1 MVYVLARFLL
11 TVFSKLQEFRPAMIP
26 DTSGQDRV
34 IHIAPVRGN
43 HRRWLVLGGGI
54 VGLAAIAFLLSGWL
68 GSSRSVDVSRLRIA
82 EVTRGT
88 LVRDASV
95 NGRVVA
101 AVSPTLYAPA
111 ASTVT
116 LKIHA
121 GDKVAKGDLLA
132 VLDSPDL
139 SNQLAREQ
147 STLAQLEAEV
157 ARQRIL
163 AEKQKLIARRDAD
176 EADVA
181 RLGAERI
188 LQRTEGGY
196 KAGAIA
202 EVDYLR
208 AQDALKSAQIRS
220 KQAAQASGLEIQDV
234 ALGTRTK
241 INELQR
247 QRLIVADT
255 QRKVDE
261 LNVRSPVDGVVGTL
275 SVADRTVVAANTALM
290 TVVDLSQLE
299 VELEIP
305 ESYADDLG
313 LGMTAEVNI
322 GAAMATGKLSAL
334 SPEVVRNQVLARIRF
349 IGKQPPGLR
358 QNQRVTARVLIEEK
372 PNVLMLPRGSFVE
385 NEGGRSAYVMD
396 GNLAVRR
403 PIQMGATSVSAVEI
417 LSGLK
422 PGDKVV
428 IAGTDSFE
436 NAERISVNN

>member
-1 MVYVLARFLL
+1 
-11 TVFSKLQEFRPAMIP
+11 MIK

-34 IHIAPVRGN
+34 IATAATGGS
-43 HRRWLVLGGGI
+43 RRRLLWIGGGLA
-54 VGLAAIAFLLSGWL
+54 GLAAIVFLLSGWL
-68 GSSRSVDVSRLRIA
+68 GSSRSVDISRLRIA

-101 AVSPTLYAPA
+101 AVSPTLYSPA

-116 LKIHA
+116 LKIRA
-121 GDKVAKGDLLA
+121 GDKVRKGDLLA

-147 STLAQLEAEV
+147 ATLAQLEAQV

-163 AEKQKLIARRDAD
+163 AEKQRLLARRDAD
-176 EADVA
+176 EAEVA

-188 LQRTEGGY
+188 LTRTEGGF

-208 AQDALKSAQIRS
+208 AQDALKSAEIR
-220 KQAAQASGLEIQDV
+220 ARQASQASQLEIKDV
-234 ALGTRTK
+234 ALETSTRVS
-241 INELQR
+241 ELQR
-247 QRLIVADT
+247 QRLAVADM
-255 QRKVDE
+255 QRRVDE

-290 TVVDLSQLE
+290 TVVDLSRLE

-313 LGMTAEVNI
+313 LGMSVEVNI
-322 GAAMATGKLSAL
+322 GSTQATGKLSAL
-334 SPEVVRNQVLARIRF
+334 SPEVVRNQVLARVRF
-349 IGKQPPGLR
+349 DGQQPAGLR
-358 QNQRVTARVLIEEK
+358 QSQRLTARILIEEK
-372 PNVLMLPRGSFVE
+372 PDVLMLPRGPFVE
-385 NEGGRSAYVMD
+385 NEGGRAAYVMD
-396 GNLAVRR
+396 GDVAVRR
-403 PIQMGATSVSAVEI
+403 PIQIGATSVSAVEI
-417 LSGLK
+417 VSGLQA
-422 PGDKVV
+422 GERVV
-428 IAGTDSFE
+428 VSGTDTFE
-436 NAERISVNN
+436 DAERVSIND

>member
-1 MVYVLARFLL
+1 
-11 TVFSKLQEFRPAMIP
+11 MIK

-34 IHIAPVRGN
+34 IATAATGGS
-43 HRRWLVLGGGI
+43 RRRLLWIGGGLA
-54 VGLAAIAFLLSGWL
+54 GLAAIVFLLSGWL
-68 GSSRSVDVSRLRIA
+68 GSSRSVDISRLRIA

-101 AVSPTLYAPA
+101 AVSPTLYSPA

-116 LKIHA
+116 LKIRA
-121 GDKVAKGDLLA
+121 GDKVRKGDLLA

-147 STLAQLEAEV
+147 ATLAQLEAQV

-163 AEKQKLIARRDAD
+163 AEKQRLLARRDAD
-176 EADVA
+176 EAEVA

-188 LQRTEGGY
+188 LTRTEGGF

-208 AQDALKSAQIRS
+208 AQDALKSAEIR
-220 KQAAQASGLEIQDV
+220 ARQASQASQLEIKDV
-234 ALGTRTK
+234 ALETSTRVS
-241 INELQR
+241 ELQR
-247 QRLIVADT
+247 QRLAVADM
-255 QRKVDE
+255 QRRVDE

-290 TVVDLSQLE
+290 TVVDLSRLE

-313 LGMTAEVNI
+313 LGMNVEVNI
-322 GAAMATGKLSAL
+322 GSTQATGKLSAL
-334 SPEVVRNQVLARIRF
+334 SPEVVRNQVLARVRF
-349 IGKQPPGLR
+349 DGQQPAGLR
-358 QNQRVTARVLIEEK
+358 QSQRLTARILIEEK
-372 PNVLMLPRGSFVE
+372 PDVLMLPRGPFVE
-385 NEGGRSAYVMD
+385 NEGGRAAYVMD
-396 GNLAVRR
+396 GDVAVRR
-403 PIQMGATSVSAVEI
+403 PIQIGATSVSAVEI
-417 LSGLK
+417 VSGLQASER
-422 PGDKVV
+422 VV
-428 IAGTDSFE
+428 VSGTDTFE
-436 NAERISVNN
+436 DAERVSIND

>member
-1 MVYVLARFLL
+1 
-11 TVFSKLQEFRPAMIP
+11 MIK

-34 IHIAPVRGN
+34 IATAATGGS
-43 HRRWLVLGGGI
+43 RRRLLWIGGGLA
-54 VGLAAIAFLLSGWL
+54 GLAAIVFLLSGWL
-68 GSSRSVDVSRLRIA
+68 GSSRSVDISRLRIA

-101 AVSPTLYAPA
+101 AVSPTLYSPA

-116 LKIHA
+116 LKIRA
-121 GDKVAKGDLLA
+121 GDKVRKGDLLA

-147 STLAQLEAEV
+147 ATLSQLEAQV

-163 AEKQKLIARRDAD
+163 AEKQRLLARRDAD
-176 EADVA
+176 EAEVA

-188 LQRTEGGY
+188 LTRTEGGF

-208 AQDALKSAQIRS
+208 AQDALKSAEIR
-220 KQAAQASGLEIQDV
+220 ARQASQASQLEIKDV
-234 ALGTRTK
+234 ALETSTRVS
-241 INELQR
+241 ELQR
-247 QRLIVADT
+247 QRLAVADM
-255 QRKVDE
+255 QRRVDE

-290 TVVDLSQLE
+290 TVVDLSRLE

-313 LGMTAEVNI
+313 LGMNVEVNI
-322 GAAMATGKLSAL
+322 GSTQATGKLSAL
-334 SPEVVRNQVLARIRF
+334 SPEVVRNQVLARVRF
-349 IGKQPPGLR
+349 DGQQPAGLR
-358 QNQRVTARVLIEEK
+358 QSQRLTARILIEEK
-372 PNVLMLPRGSFVE
+372 PDVLMLPRGPFVE
-385 NEGGRSAYVMD
+385 NEGGRAAYVMD
-396 GNLAVRR
+396 GDLAVRR
-403 PIQMGATSVSAVEI
+403 PIQIGATSVSAVEI
-417 LSGLK
+417 VSGLQA
-422 PGDKVV
+422 GERVV
-428 IAGTDSFE
+428 VSGTDTFE
-436 NAERISVNN
+436 DAERVSIND

>member
-1 MVYVLARFLL
+1 
-11 TVFSKLQEFRPAMIP
+11 MIK

-34 IHIAPVRGN
+34 IAPVSSGSGN
-43 HRRWLVLGGGI
+43 RRRLLWIGAGI
-54 VGLAAIAFLLSGWL
+54 AGLAAIVFLLSGWL
-68 GSSRSVDVSRLRIA
+68 GSSRSVDISRLRIA

-116 LKIHA
+116 LKIRA
-121 GDKVAKGDLLA
+121 GDKVKKGDLLA
-132 VLDSPDL
+132 ILDSPDL

-147 STLAQLEAEV
+147 ATLAQLEAQV

-163 AEKQKLIARRDAD
+163 AEKQRLLARRDAD
-176 EADVA
+176 EAEVA

-188 LQRTEGGY
+188 LTRTEGGF

-208 AQDALKSAQIRS
+208 AQDALKSAEIR
-220 KQAAQASGLEIQDV
+220 ARQASQASQLEIKDV
-234 ALGTRTK
+234 ALETSTRVS
-241 INELQR
+241 ELQR
-247 QRLIVADT
+247 QRLAVADM
-255 QRKVDE
+255 QRRVDE

-290 TVVDLSQLE
+290 TVVDLSRLE

-313 LGMTAEVNI
+313 LGMNVEVNI
-322 GAAMATGKLSAL
+322 GSTQATGKLSAL
-334 SPEVVRNQVLARIRF
+334 SPEVVRNQVLARVRF
-349 IGKQPPGLR
+349 DGQQPAGLR
-358 QNQRVTARVLIEEK
+358 QSQRLTARILIEEK
-372 PNVLMLPRGSFVE
+372 PDVLMLPRGPFVE
-385 NEGGRSAYVMD
+385 NEGGRAAYVMD
-396 GNLAVRR
+396 GDLAVRR
-403 PIQMGATSVSAVEI
+403 PIQIGATSVSAVEI
-417 LSGLK
+417 VSGLQA
-422 PGDKVV
+422 GERVV
-428 IAGTDSFE
+428 VSGTDTFE
-436 NAERISVNN
+436 DAERVSIND